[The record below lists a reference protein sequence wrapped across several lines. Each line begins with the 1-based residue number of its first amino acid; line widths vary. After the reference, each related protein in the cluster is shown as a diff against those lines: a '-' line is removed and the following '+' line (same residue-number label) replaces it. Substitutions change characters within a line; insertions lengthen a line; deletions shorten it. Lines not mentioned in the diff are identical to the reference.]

1 MYNHF
6 SRLVFIICTALLT
19 LSIFSMWG
27 STLISL
33 GYGLYLWGGV
43 GLALG
48 VAAWSAFKL
57 FLILLFGGFITFILA
72 SIGMKVTE

>member
-1 MYNHF
+1 MKNI
-6 SRLVFIICTALLT
+6 LFIICAALLT
-19 LSIFSMWG
+19 LSIFTRWG
-27 STLISL
+27 STLISI

-48 VAAWSAFKL
+48 AAAWSAFKL
-57 FLILLFGGFITFILA
+57 FLILLFGGLATFLLA

>member
-1 MYNHF
+1 MKNILF
-6 SRLVFIICTALLT
+6 LICTAILT

-27 STLISL
+27 STLISI
-33 GYGLYLWGGV
+33 GYGLYLWGGT

-57 FLILLFGGFITFILA
+57 FLILLFGGLITFILA
-72 SIGMKVTE
+72 GIGMKVTE

>member
-1 MYNHF
+1 MKNI
-6 SRLVFIICTALLT
+6 LFIICAALLT
-19 LSIFSMWG
+19 LSIFTMWG
-27 STLISL
+27 STLISI

-48 VAAWSAFKL
+48 AAAWSAFKL
-57 FLILLFGGFITFILA
+57 FLILLFGGLITFILA

>member
-1 MYNHF
+1 MKNI
-6 SRLVFIICTALLT
+6 LFIICAALVT

-27 STLISL
+27 STLVSI

-43 GLALG
+43 GLAFG

-57 FLILLFGGFITFILA
+57 FLILLFGGLITFILA
-72 SIGMKVTE
+72 GIGMKVTE

>member
-1 MYNHF
+1 MKNI
-6 SRLVFIICTALLT
+6 LFIICTALVT

-27 STLISL
+27 STLVSI

-48 VAAWSAFKL
+48 VAAWSAFKV
-57 FLILLFGGFITFILA
+57 FFILLFGGFITFILA

>member
-1 MYNHF
+1 MKNI
-6 SRLVFIICTALLT
+6 LFIICTALLT

-27 STLISL
+27 STLIFI
-33 GYGLYLWGGV
+33 GYGLCLWGGA

-48 VAAWSAFKL
+48 AAAWSAFKV

>member
-1 MYNHF
+1 MKQILF
-6 SRLVFIICTALLT
+6 IVFTILLT
-19 LSIFSMWG
+19 LSIFSMGG
-27 STLISL
+27 STLISI
-33 GYGLYLWGGV
+33 GYGLYLWGGL

-48 VAAWSAFKL
+48 IAAWSAFKL

>member
-1 MYNHF
+1 MKNI
-6 SRLVFIICTALLT
+6 LFIICTALLT
-19 LSIFSMWG
+19 LSLFSMWG
-27 STLISL
+27 STFVSI

-57 FLILLFGGFITFILA
+57 FLILLFGGFTTFILA
-72 SIGMKVTE
+72 GIGMKVTE

>member
-1 MYNHF
+1 MKNILF
-6 SRLVFIICTALLT
+6 LICAALVT

-27 STLISL
+27 STLVSI

-43 GLALG
+43 GLAFG

-57 FLILLFGGFITFILA
+57 FLTLLFGGLVVLILA
-72 SIGMKVTE
+72 GIGMKVTE

>member
-1 MYNHF
+1 MKNILF
-6 SRLVFIICTALLT
+6 LICTALVT

-27 STLISL
+27 STLVSI

-57 FLILLFGGFITFILA
+57 FLILLFGGLITFILA
-72 SIGMKVTE
+72 GIGMKVTE

>member
-1 MYNHF
+1 MKNILF
-6 SRLVFIICTALLT
+6 LIFTALLT
-19 LSIFSMWG
+19 LSIFAMWG
-27 STLISL
+27 STLVSI

-57 FLILLFGGFITFILA
+57 FLTLLFGGLA
-72 SIGMKVTE
+72 VLIIASVGMKATE

>member
-1 MYNHF
+1 MKNILF
-6 SRLVFIICTALLT
+6 LICAALVT

-27 STLISL
+27 STLISI

-48 VAAWSAFKL
+48 AAAWTAFKL

-72 SIGMKVTE
+72 GIGMKVTE